1 MKKKMRLT
9 FFAKNIILMSIGI
22 LLVGVML
29 TIFNVIAQERM
40 ALNDLHKQY
49 TGVSAYMREQIGTS
63 LILKAAENPVA
74 GSAID
79 KELTALLNEISN
91 TNPNIA
97 QAYVFST
104 AIVNNQQTVI
114 ASPTHLIEAGMG
126 TGTLYENPPIMYA
139 AMQQVA
145 DSGEPIGTD
154 VYTDIY
160 GSWSSVLQPVKDSSG
175 KVIAVLGMDISAA
188 DIENNT
194 ATLLR
199 NSLLILIC
207 CVVVV
212 LLIQYFVMRRMMQ
225 PVRDLFVAIKQMSTG
240 DLNVQ
245 LRADRKD
252 DFGELN
258 RNFAEMAGELKNV
271 IAGVQRKAQQ
281 AAEASS
287 SLTNNVEQNVHMQKE
302 VLHTAE
308 QVNRGAESQEQAA
321 GETARVMEEMSR
333 AIQEIAQTAYQ
344 VSEAAAEMKNKAG
357 GGGTT
362 INQIATQMTA
372 ISAAVDRSATCI
384 RQLQQRSR
392 EVEGMAEL
400 ISGIASQTNLL
411 ALNAA
416 IEAARAGEQGRGFA
430 VVAEEV
436 RKLADQSAQSAGQIS
451 GTLGLMRKDTDEAVS
466 LMEAGIRE
474 VEAGIKLSQQTG
486 EAFHQIETAIS
497 DVSSQTEDMS
507 AVTEQM
513 SASSEEVSSSVSEL
527 AEIAGV
533 SRKGAAEVTETSH
546 RQREALGG
554 ISASSEDLRI
564 MAEELN
570 ELIAKFK
577 I

>member
-1 MKKKMRLT
+1 M
-9 FFAKNIILMSIGI
+9 
-22 LLVGVML
+22 V
-29 TIFNVIAQERM
+29 
-40 ALNDLHKQY
+40 
-49 TGVSAYMREQIGTS
+49 
-63 LILKAAENPVA
+63 P
-74 GSAID
+74 
-79 KELTALLNEISN
+79 
-91 TNPNIA
+91 
-97 QAYVFST
+97 
-104 AIVNNQQTVI
+104 
-114 ASPTHLIEAGMG
+114 
-126 TGTLYENPPIMYA
+126 GTLYENPPIMYA

-145 DSGEPIGTD
+145 NQGKPIGTE

-160 GSWSSVLQPVKDSSG
+160 GSWSSVLQPVTDSSG
-175 KVIAVLGMDISAA
+175 KVVAVFGMDISAS
-188 DIENNT
+188 DIESNT

-199 NSLLILIC
+199 NSLLILAG
-207 CVVVV
+207 CVLVV
-212 LLIQYFVMRRMMQ
+212 LLIQFFVMRHMMQ
-225 PVRDLFVAIKQMSTG
+225 PVRDLFAAIKQMSTG

-245 LRADRKD
+245 LRADRND

-258 RNFAEMAGELKNV
+258 RNFGEMAGELKNV
-271 IAGVQRKAQQ
+271 IAGVQHKAMQ

-287 SLTNNVEQNVHMQKE
+287 SLTSSVEQNVQMQAE

-308 QVNRGAESQEQAA
+308 QVSQGAETQEHAA
-321 GETARVMEEMSR
+321 GETARVMEEMAR

-344 VSEAAAEMKNKAG
+344 VSEAAADMKYKAA

-362 INQIATQMTA
+362 ISQIGTQMTS

-416 IEAARAGEQGRGFA
+416 IEAARAGEHGKGFA

-451 GTLGLMRKDTDEAVS
+451 GTLGLMRQDTDQAVS
-466 LMEAGIRE
+466 LMEEGIRE
-474 VEAGIKLSQQTG
+474 VNAGIQLSQETG
-486 EAFHQIETAIS
+486 KAFHQIETAIS
-497 DVSSQTEDMS
+497 EVSSQTEDMS

-527 AEIAGV
+527 SEIASV
-533 SRKGAAEVTETSH
+533 SRKGAVEVTDISH

-554 ISASSEDLRI
+554 ISSSSEDLRV